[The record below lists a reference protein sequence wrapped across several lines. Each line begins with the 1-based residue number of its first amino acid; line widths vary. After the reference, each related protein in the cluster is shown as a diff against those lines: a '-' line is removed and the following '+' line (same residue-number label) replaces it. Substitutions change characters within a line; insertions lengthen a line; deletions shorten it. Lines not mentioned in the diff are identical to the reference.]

1 MKWPRFKIH
10 NSQKTPK
17 DTKIESAML
26 TVSVAQSGYNP
37 HVILKTEKP
46 WVLTA
51 EKPWVAVSKN
61 AV

>member
-10 NSQKTPK
+10 NSQE
-17 DTKIESAML
+17 DTKIESAIL

-46 WVLTA
+46 WGLTA
-51 EKPWVAVSKN
+51 EKPWAVVSKN
-61 AV
+61 TV